1 MAPGAG
7 GGLVLLNHDSTAL
20 GGYGV
25 ISTGDCLLSG
35 AGSTHRR
42 DSSAYKTTADLLQL
56 CGSAGYHRERGGCSM
71 PPEAAADAAAS
82 PHGGRFPNSG
92 GIYATGTYRY
102 GRAGDGSV
110 TAGPDSD
117 DTGFLSTCTCGYDDC
132 RHGDLEN
139 STSTTAISSEADLL
153 QSHLQP
159 PPSSSSADDKSTRQ
173 VCFTEELVRHKL
185 LFNRYAGDGCNDP
198 TPSNRGPTATIYD
211 RAPVGA
217 RALPSAA
224 GGASDDL
231 AMRTFKGSPST
242 RNQSSGLSPGA
253 ANTLPRGGA
262 SSGIAATGSS
272 GYDSA
277 TYRALGI
284 TSHICS

>member
-1 MAPGAG
+1 MAPG
-7 GGLVLLNHDSTAL
+7 GGLVLLNHDSSAL

-35 AGSTHRR
+35 GSSTHRR

-56 CGSAGYHRERGGCSM
+56 CGSAGHHRERGGCSM
-71 PPEAAADAAAS
+71 PPETATDATVS

-159 PPSSSSADDKSTRQ
+159 PTSSSVDEKSTRQ
-173 VCFTEELVRHKL
+173 VCFTEDLVRHKL
-185 LFNRYAGDGCNDP
+185 LFNRYAGDGCNDAIS
-198 TPSNRGPTATIYD
+198 SNRGPTAAIYD
-211 RAPVGA
+211 RAPGGA
-217 RALPSAA
+217 RALSSAA
-224 GGASDDL
+224 GASDDL

-242 RNQSSGLSPGA
+242 RNQSSALSPGA

-277 TYRALGI
+277 TCRALGI